1 MKTRLFFI
9 LTFYCFCFYSQ
20 KDIDT
25 VKNSPNLTD
34 HTPFNQNSSY
44 NNYALKFKIL
54 PWISI
59 PSGSG
64 INTSAGFE
72 YGFKKNNS
80 IGFDLYFNSYSFS
93 RGDEYD
99 STKNEYRG
107 KPRVQE
113 LDKAIF
119 INYRHYFKT
128 PNYRAENDVAFYFG
142 SFIRYGQISFV
153 PDKGYK
159 SDKEPLKEIHYSS
172 GLFFGLI
179 SVLDIY
185 RQNKNNIMLDTYF
198 GVFVKQKDNLYKI
211 TDTQNHI
218 YEVNEKPLNVGIRI
232 GLTLSFTFRR

>member
-1 MKTRLFFI
+1 MDTLSNGIVIENNFT
-9 LTFYCFCFYSQ
+9 L
-20 KDIDT
+20 KDT
-25 VKNSPNLTD
+25 LKNSYDLTD
-34 HTPFNQNSSY
+34 HTPFNKNSPY
-44 NNYALKFKIL
+44 DNFAIKFKIL
-54 PWISI
+54 PWISL

-80 IGFDLYFNSYSFS
+80 IGVDLYFNTYSFS

-99 STKNEYRG
+99 SSKNEYRG
-107 KPRVQE
+107 KPRIQE

-119 INYRHYFKT
+119 INYRHYLNN
-128 PNYRAENDVAFYFG
+128 PEYRAKNDVTFYYG

-159 SDKEPLKEIHYSS
+159 SDKEPLKEIHYSA

-179 SVLDIY
+179 SVIDTY
-185 RQNKNNIMLDTYF
+185 RNNKNNIMFDTYF
-198 GVFVKQKDNLYKI
+198 GVFVKQKDNLYRV
-211 TDTQNHI
+211 TDSQNNI
-218 YEVNEKPLNVGIRI
+218 YQVNERPVNVGIRI